1 MDDYEQQSLSRLA
14 SLALKWVIAPTIGG
28 WLLTALSN
36 CAMPP
41 APPPAHDAAGAP
53 ERAGGAEASPGA
65 ADPAD
70 ATAAPPSDDPSAT
83 AALSNLLQQTL
94 HPTPG
99 PTP

>member
-14 SLALKWVIAPTIGG
+14 SLAVKWVIAPTIGG

-41 APPPAHDAAGAP
+41 APDAAGAS

-70 ATAAPPSDDPSAT
+70 ATAAPRSDDPSAT

-99 PTP
+99 STP